1 MQHYFG
7 YIRVSTVKQGEKGV
21 SLQEQ
26 RSAIESYARRFNLDL
41 SRWFEE
47 RETAAKS
54 GRPVFG
60 EMLKLLR
67 QGKAQGLIIHKI
79 DRSARNLKDWANLGE
94 LIDAG
99 IQVHF
104 VNESL
109 DLHSRGGRLSA
120 DIQAVVASDY
130 IRNLREETRKG
141 FYGRLKQGFYP
152 LPAPIGYLDQGK
164 ANPKVFDP
172 KRAQLVAEAFRLYS
186 TGEYSLPALLQE
198 LDHRGLR
205 NKRGGKLSLNG
216 LSRILNNP
224 FYIGLMRITTTGE
237 LFPGSHK
244 PLVSKALFDRA
255 QCILQGKTANRLVQ
269 HEFIFRR
276 MVRCTDCGYSLVG
289 ELQKGRVYYRCHN
302 SACSTKTIREDRL
315 DDALNGTFA
324 GLLLDQEEID
334 HAKEWIKGA
343 HVQEDTFR
351 LQEIENLKFRLSQIR
366 PHLDRLTDAFLDGTI
381 ERDLFEHRK
390 NTLLMEEVGLKQRLT
405 VQESGTGNAL
415 GQFET
420 FLELVNTASFLYKQG
435 IPQEKRDLVK
445 EVTSNLWA
453 SEKNVVVEL
462 KTPARLIFD
471 RTKLSYGS
479 PYKGTVRTWDKILA
493 QLLAHFEKE
502 PEPDIVP
509 AAD

>member
-1 MQHYFG
+1 MQKFFG

-26 RSAIESYARRFNLDL
+26 RGAIESYARRFNLDI

-54 GRPVFG
+54 GRPVFS

-67 QGKAQGLIIHKI
+67 QGKSQGVIIHKI

-94 LIDAG
+94 MIDAG

-172 KRAQLVAEAFRLYS
+172 ERAQLVAEAFRLYA
-186 TGEYSLPALLQE
+186 TGEYSLPSLLQE
-198 LDHRGLR
+198 LDRRGLR
-205 NKRGGKLSLNG
+205 NRRAGKVSLNG

-224 FYIGLMRITTTGE
+224 FYVGLIRIAKTGE

-244 PLVSKALFDRA
+244 PLVSKALFDRV
-255 QCILQGKTANRLVQ
+255 QHILQGKTANRLVQ

-276 MVRCTDCGYSLVG
+276 MVRCGDCGYSLIG
-289 ELQKGRVYYRCHN
+289 ELQKGHVYYRCHN
-302 SACSTKTIREDRL
+302 SVCSTKTIREDRL
-315 DDALNGTFA
+315 DDTLNGTFT

-334 HAKEWIKGA
+334 HAREWIKDA
-343 HVQEDTFR
+343 HVQEDAFR
-351 LQEIENLKFRLSQIR
+351 IQEIENLKFRLNQIR
-366 PHLDRLTDAFLDGTI
+366 PHLERLTDAFLDGTI
-381 ERDLFEHRK
+381 ERDLFERRK
-390 NTLLMEEVGLKQRLT
+390 NTLLMEEAGLKQRVA

-415 GQFET
+415 RRLEK

-435 IPQEKRDLVK
+435 IPEEKRDLVK
-445 EVTSNLWA
+445 EITSNLQA
-453 SEKNVVVEL
+453 IEKNVVVEL
-462 KTPARLIFD
+462 KKPARLIFE
-471 RTKLSYGS
+471 RAKLSYGS
-479 PYKGTVRTWDKILA
+479 PYKGVPRTWDKILA
-493 QLLAHFEKE
+493 QLLKHFTDETA
-502 PEPDIVP
+502 P
-509 AAD
+509 AN